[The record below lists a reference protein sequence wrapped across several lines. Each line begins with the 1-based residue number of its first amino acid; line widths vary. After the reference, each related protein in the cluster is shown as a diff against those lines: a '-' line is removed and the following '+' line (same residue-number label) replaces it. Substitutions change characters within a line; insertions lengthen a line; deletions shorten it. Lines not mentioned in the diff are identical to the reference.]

1 MISHLWPID
10 PCARSLVFNWST
22 HQAPFTRVR
31 TNFCT
36 DEFCTWSTCLHGTVQ
51 ILLQIAIVFTRV
63 RANFETSLVSAMIG
77 SSFCSQPITLLL
89 MACGKSKMATSDKN
103 YTWTNEDVLNLL
115 LHVVLDYIKK
125 RRRRRWLDHSEKQ
138 VRRSYEKVFWEVERK
153 GQISPRFRRTKLQ
166 RRAHPKQ
173 IKKDQVNGKVAE
185 RRQLLQK

>member
-1 MISHLWPID
+1 MTSQRQIGM
-10 PCARSLVFNWST
+10 ST
-22 HQAPFTRVR
+22 TRVR

-125 RRRRRWLDHSEKQ
+125 RRRRR
-138 VRRSYEKVFWEVERK
+138 
-153 GQISPRFRRTKLQ
+153 
-166 RRAHPKQ
+166 
-173 IKKDQVNGKVAE
+173 
-185 RRQLLQK
+185 